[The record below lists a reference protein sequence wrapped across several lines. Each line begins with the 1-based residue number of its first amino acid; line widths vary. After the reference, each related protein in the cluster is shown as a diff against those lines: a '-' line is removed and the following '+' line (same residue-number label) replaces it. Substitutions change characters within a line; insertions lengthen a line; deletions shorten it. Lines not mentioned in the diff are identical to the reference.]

1 MSFGGKLVT
10 QTVIRCQAGGNV
22 ADKTANVQ
30 YSDVAFWGMVAM
42 LAGAV
47 AMLSLTLSAVVPAS
61 VLGGLRAS
69 RIPGGNINQLRAQVA
84 RLSQEQTQMLS
95 QTRELRTRL
104 SLADRG
110 RGEVIRRVG
119 ALETTIPMLL
129 EVVPPGS
136 EIDPLS
142 ITAAIDDTEGVRF
155 EAQGGYVTV
164 SQRPLFGSLDVQAL
178 PPPLSSAPPAPPSPA
193 VETGSKQAPERL
205 IGSAETPASGPAG
218 WPRVNLVE
226 TDATRLAQTRY
237 GIAIGAL
244 VQEGNQQ
251 QAWRDLS
258 AKIGTLLIGL
268 APAISDPLQNGNL
281 RLIAGPIADYGQ
293 AQMLCTRITRVG
305 IDCLP
310 VQYASEPA
318 PPS

>member
-1 MSFGGKLVT
+1 V
-10 QTVIRCQAGGNV
+10 AGTTG
-22 ADKTANVQ
+22 DVQ
-30 YSDVAFWGMVAM
+30 HSDVAFWGMVAM

-47 AMLSLTLSAVVPAS
+47 AMLSLTLSAIVPAS

-69 RIPGGNINQLRAQVA
+69 RISGGNLNQLRAQVA
-84 RLSQEQTQMLS
+84 RLGQEQSQMLS

-110 RGEVIRRVG
+110 RGEVTRRVG

-129 EVVPPGS
+129 EVVPPGV

-142 ITAAIDDTEGVRF
+142 ITAAIDDAEGISF

-164 SQRPLFGSLDVQAL
+164 TRRPLFGSLEVQAL
-178 PPPLSSAPPAPPSPA
+178 PPPLAPAQPSPA
-193 VETGSKQAPERL
+193 PQTGNRQDGAGL
-205 IGSAETPASGPAG
+205 LSASSEPGNVAESLPKLDLLD
-218 WPRVNLVE
+218 N
-226 TDATRLAQTRY
+226 DTRLTQTQY
-237 GIAIGAL
+237 GIAVGAAL
-244 VQEGNQQ
+244 KAGNGE
-251 QAWRDLS
+251 QAWQDLS

-268 APAISDPLQNGNL
+268 VPAVSDPLQNGNL
-281 RLIAGPIADYGQ
+281 RLIAGPISDYGQ
-293 AQMLCTRITRVG
+293 AEMLCARITRIG

-310 VQYASEPA
+310 VQYADEPA